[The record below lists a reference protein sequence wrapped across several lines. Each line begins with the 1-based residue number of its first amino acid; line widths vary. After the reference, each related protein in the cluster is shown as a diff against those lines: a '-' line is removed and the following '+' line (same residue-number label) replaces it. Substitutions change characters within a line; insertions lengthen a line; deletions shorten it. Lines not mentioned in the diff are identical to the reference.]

1 MWDELFA
8 AMTRDRD
15 LAAVLLYVSS
25 GPRASELLGVTRGDV
40 DWAKQLIYVVTKGT
54 DDREAV
60 PASPLDPARPTAHC
74 REPMASDPNL
84 TLAQVRAVLRH
95 LDLATV
101 GPWPSPKGGPGGWL
115 PHAESRHTPSRSA
128 SPSNTK
134 DAATHA
140 PTPATTAAGQRSW
153 PSRPSGSSTTTLVN

>member
-15 LAAVLLYVSS
+15 RAAVLLYVSS

-40 DWAKQLIYVVTKGT
+40 DGAKQLIYVVTKGT

-74 REPMASDPNL
+74 REPW
-84 TLAQVRAVLRH
+84 RATPTSPSPRSARPCGIRIWPQLGRGRARRVGPVGGSRMLKAATPHPARRVLRTPRTPLPTH
-95 LDLATV
+95 QLPR
-101 GPWPSPKGGPGGWL
+101 GPPPGKDPGRADR
-115 PHAESRHTPSRSA
+115 PDHRPRH
-128 SPSNTK
+128 
-134 DAATHA
+134 
-140 PTPATTAAGQRSW
+140 W
-153 PSRPSGSSTTTLVN
+153 